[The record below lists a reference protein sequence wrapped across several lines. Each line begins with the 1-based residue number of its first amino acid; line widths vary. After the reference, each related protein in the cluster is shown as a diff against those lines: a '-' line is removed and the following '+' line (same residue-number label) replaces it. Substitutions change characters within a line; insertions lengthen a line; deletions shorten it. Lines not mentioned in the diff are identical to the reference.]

1 MSQNSQYM
9 RSVNDYSLSAH
20 ELFVNSSGVTF
31 PPHTAVYVVKNMYQL
46 DEFDKVKKEAVDYL
60 SNLLDESTKNVTIA
74 ANSGFIYN
82 KGVSQKDY
90 RVSYRESIE
99 ENMDSYTIYGQD
111 FSVLSTYNEWTG
123 NATVV
128 VESYRRSTEL
138 VIIILSTIDISSFNE
153 KYEEIQNRYV
163 VEEVDQ
169 KKTFHTIVRTNS
181 GFDLQT
187 MELDTEFDEDII
199 DSNYNDSFLE
209 TWHITKEAIDNNERG
224 LILLHGIPGS
234 GKTHVLKQ
242 IIARGG
248 KRKIIYIPSY
258 LATSLNDPSFVAFVR
273 NKMTNSVLVIEDGE
287 DVLMSRELTGGNAA
301 VTNILNI
308 SDGIMG
314 DALNIL
320 TIATFNCSLDKID
333 EALMRKGRMLAEYQ
347 FNELDIKKTNALVEK
362 IHGAGC
368 TLTLGKN
375 EKRTLA
381 NIYKLQNIQPAT
393 KKEEKRSIGFV
404 N

>member
-31 PPHTAVYVVKNMYQL
+31 PPHTAVYVVKNMYEL
-46 DEFDKVKKEAVDYL
+46 GEFDKVKKEAVDYL
-60 SNLLDESTKNVTIA
+60 SNLLNETTKKIA
-74 ANSGFIYN
+74 AHNGITYN
-82 KGVSQKDY
+82 KGVGQKDY

-209 TWHITKEAIDNNERG
+209 TWNITKEAIDNNERG